1 MKKFGPALKVT
12 SVILQLITISA
23 RFAAIPLPDLSV
35 IIDQVVECAEK
46 AQEIFENCEM
56 GIKNLKGLS
65 KEDIMKRMNQNGTS
79 ELQLPPL
86 EGDIIGTFKKENMFG
101 ESQVFSFLSFSFL
114 FFFLNFSFFKFRFQ
128 FFLFITIK
136 KSIIEWLFAK
146 SRIVSK
152 IY

>member
-1 MKKFGPALKVT
+1 MKKVGPALKVT

-23 RFAAIPLPDLSV
+23 RFAAIPLPDLSL

-65 KEDIMKRMNQNGTS
+65 KEDIIKRMNQNGTS

-101 ESQVFSFLSFSFL
+101 EPQVFSFFSFFLFL
-114 FFFLNFSFFKFRFQ
+114 FFFKFQFQ
-128 FFLFITIK
+128 FFLFRTIK
-136 KSIIEWLFAK
+136 KN
-146 SRIVSK
+146 
-152 IY
+152 